1 MATRHRHDFLYI
13 CNTYVLHLIKEI
25 LLALSTVFKLS
36 INGFDLK

>member
-1 MATRHRHDFLYI
+1 MVTRHRHDFLHI
-13 CNTYVLHLIKEI
+13 CNAYELNLIKEI